1 MSKAIK
7 LYTASTPN
15 GQKVSNLLE
24 ELKAIYHSKT
34 GLDYETHK
42 IEFSKN
48 EQKSDWFLKICPNG
62 RIPAIV
68 DPNRGSGNGFN
79 VFETAA
85 ITIYLQ
91 ENYDPENHFNF
102 SKEEKDGDLLRSEVL
117 QWIFF
122 IHGGIGPMMGQANHF
137 NHYAPEKIPYGQ
149 ERYTNESARLFAV
162 LEDRLKDRDWLV
174 GPGRGKYTI
183 ADMNGF
189 PWVLMGRHTG
199 VPDEK
204 IGPNV
209 QAWVE
214 RQWQREAVQ
223 KGLRVPTFNELL
235 PEMLKPGYA
244 AKHAKTI
251 AEKSQQNAK
260 WIQEGNKQNKI

>member
-1 MSKAIK
+1 MSQAIK
-7 LYTASTPN
+7 LYTAATPN
-15 GQKVSNLLE
+15 GFKVSNLLE
-24 ELKAIYHSKT
+24 ELKAIYK

-68 DPNRGSGNGFN
+68 DPNRGSGDGFN

-102 SKEEKDGDLLRSEVL
+102 SKNEKDGDLYRSEVL

-162 LEDRLKDRDWLV
+162 LEERLKDRDWLV

-189 PWVLMGRHTG
+189 PWVMMGRHSG
-199 VPDEK
+199 VPDAK

-209 QAWVE
+209 QAWIE
-214 RQWQREAVQ
+214 RQWNRDAIQ
-223 KGLRVPTFNELL
+223 K
-235 PEMLKPGYA
+235 EMLKPGYA
-244 AKHAKTI
+244 EKHGKTI

-260 WIQEGNKQNKI
+260 WIREGNAQNKI